1 MHVYYCIYRYYVKLL
16 SRYKHWTFKVR
27 TIMPWVKINLKKL
40 LATTI
45 VSQQV
50 RSLDLKRLRSKTK
63 MAFSLQCLN
72 LGTSDP
78 RLSDD
83 L

>member
-45 VSQQV
+45 VSQ
-50 RSLDLKRLRSKTK
+50 
-63 MAFSLQCLN
+63 
-72 LGTSDP
+72 
-78 RLSDD
+78 
-83 L
+83 